1 MDMAQDGSRARG
13 PRNGTARP
21 DGPRHGDAAAGGPG
35 VDRAVADVPAQAPA
49 AAPGARPVRD
59 AEAGLEVTGQFLAF
73 EPGLYAVDVVSA
85 RSAATDVGLR
95 LPCVRLEPLPASA
108 GAGQAFVSGAAEGG
122 WLAGGA
128 TAFVLVVGGRT
139 RVMLTVYR
147 AAGGMASPEL
157 RVRPLGTAAGLAEAQ
172 GAAAAGQAAG
182 APGRTAPGPAAR
194 EVAPTPAA
202 AMPAA
207 GPAPVAAVAPK
218 PAPAP
223 PRPAPA
229 AGTGVVLLAH
239 VQGVGDLF
247 ADAQGWAGRA
257 GSGAPVEGFSVTA
270 DGVAAEEIE
279 YQAILGDQWN
289 TPWTRGGGFCG
300 SRGMALPILGFRVRL
315 VAAAAERLDCRYWG
329 AFVGRGEVG
338 PLGDGAACQ
347 AGPAFLEALRIVVAP
362 RAPAA
367 PVEAPP
373 ATAEAVRTKAPRGRR

>member
-1 MDMAQDGSRARG
+1 MDMAQDGSRALG
-13 PRNGTARP
+13 PRNGADRP
-21 DGPRHGDAAAGGPG
+21 GGPRHGDAAADGPG
-35 VDRAVADVPAQAPA
+35 TGRAVADAPAQAPA
-49 AAPGARPVRD
+49 AVPGARPGRD

-128 TAFVLVVGGRT
+128 TAFVLVAGGRT
-139 RVMLTVYR
+139 RVMLTVYK

-172 GAAAAGQAAG
+172 GAAAG
-182 APGRTAPGPAAR
+182 APGRTAPGTAAR
-194 EVAPTPAA
+194 ETAPPPAA

-207 GPAPVAAVAPK
+207 GPAPVADAAPK

-223 PRPAPA
+223 PRPSPA

-257 GSGAPVEGFSVTA
+257 GSGAPLEGFSVTA
-270 DGVAAEEIE
+270 EGVAAEEIE

-347 AGPAFLEALRIVVAP
+347 AGPAFLEALRIVVTP

-367 PVEAPP
+367 PGEAPP
-373 ATAEAVRTKAPRGRR
+373 AAAAAVRTKASRGRR